1 MKRLS
6 FWIFSLWITLICMIF
21 YGRMAAEEKKD
32 DKKGKEQGIEKK
44 NGKIKKSDLV
54 KVSMGFEA
62 GILADKLTFPTGIT
76 FDDQGRIY
84 VAESGA
90 FPVAKPKVLKINLDG
105 SKEEIKITGID
116 LDNTLLGITY
126 HQGYLYLSH
135 RDKNDLGVISRITL
149 DGQGETLIEGL
160 PSQGDYHTNKVVFD
174 RQGRMYFGQGTVTNS
189 GVVGPDNAQMRWL
202 SKHPQAHDIPCK
214 DIVLTGQKF
223 TSKNPLTKNPYDKV
237 TTGAFQPFGQ
247 ARATR
252 IPGQLKC
259 NGAIYRANADGSG
272 LEVYA
277 WGFRN
282 PFAIGFDAKGQLYVT
297 QNGFDFRG
305 SRPINND
312 PDVLLKVEEGKWYGW
327 PDFSSTLL
335 PVTDPRFG
343 EAGRTP
349 AFLIDHLASGLQ
361 SPQRDKNLVAVFPLH
376 SSADQFD
383 FAPATG
389 PFSKFVGDMFVALFG
404 DMLPFTYSTGRH
416 KQEHQAKPS
425 DSGGQ
430 GVQGGQG
437 HPANPESQDHQDEQS
452 LQEPSQGHPEGQGE
466 QSKQRHLEEEGYPH
480 AGYSVIR
487 VDFKS
492 EEMMPFVS
500 NATFKPASR
509 SNREGGLERPIDVKF
524 GPDGAMYIVDFGV
537 LQITEQGIN
546 PIPQTGAVWKITA
559 VQKTNP

>member
-1 MKRLS
+1 MKNQS
-6 FWIFSLWITLICMIF
+6 FWVFPLCIALICMIF
-21 YGRMAAEEKKD
+21 YGRMVAEEKKD
-32 DKKGKEQGIEKK
+32 DKKGKAQATEKK

-62 GILADKLTFPTGIT
+62 GILVDKLNFPTGIT
-76 FDDQGRIY
+76 FDSQGRIY
-84 VAESGA
+84 ITESGA
-90 FPVAKPKVLKINLDG
+90 FPMVKPRVLKINPDG
-105 SKEEIKITGID
+105 SKEEVQIKGID

-135 RDKNDLGVISRITL
+135 RNKNDLGVISRITL

-160 PSQGDYHTNKVVFD
+160 PSQGDYHTYKVVFD
-174 RQGRMYFGQGTVTNS
+174 PQERMYFGQGTVTNS
-189 GVVGPDNAQMRWL
+189 GVVGPDNAKMMWL

-223 TSKNPLTKNPYDKV
+223 TSKNPLTQSPSDKV
-237 TTGAFQPFGQ
+237 ITGAFQPFGQ
-247 ARATR
+247 AGAIR
-252 IPGQLKC
+252 IQGQLKC
-259 NGAIYRANADGSG
+259 NGAIYRANADGSS

-282 PFAIGFDAKGQLYVT
+282 PFAIGFDAKGQLYAT
-297 QNGFDFRG
+297 QHGFDFRG

-312 PDVLLKVEEGKWYGW
+312 PNVLFKVEEGKWYGW

-335 PVTDPRFG
+335 PVTDPRFSKG
-343 EAGRTP
+343 GKIPT
-349 AFLIDHLASGLQ
+349 FLIDHSASGFQ
-361 SPQRDKNLVAVFPLH
+361 PPQRNKNLVAVFPLH

-389 PFSKFVGDMFVALFG
+389 PFSKFAGDMFVALFG
-404 DMLPFTYSTGRH
+404 DLLPFTHSSH
-416 KQEHQAKPS
+416 QQEPPAEPWY
-425 DSGGQ
+425 SGGQ
-430 GVQGGQG
+430 GIQGGQG
-437 HPANPESQDHQDEQS
+437 HPTNLESPSHSDPEDLS
-452 LQEPSQGHPEGQGE
+452 EPPRGRPGNQGE
-466 QSKQRHLEEEGYPH
+466 PDKQRYGEEEIPPH
-480 AGYSVIR
+480 VGYSVIR

-509 SNREGGLERPIDVKF
+509 SNKEVGLERPIDVKF

-537 LQITEQGIN
+537 LQITEQSIK
-546 PIPQTGAVWKITA
+546 PVPQTGAVWKVTA
-559 VQKTNP
+559 VQKAEQ